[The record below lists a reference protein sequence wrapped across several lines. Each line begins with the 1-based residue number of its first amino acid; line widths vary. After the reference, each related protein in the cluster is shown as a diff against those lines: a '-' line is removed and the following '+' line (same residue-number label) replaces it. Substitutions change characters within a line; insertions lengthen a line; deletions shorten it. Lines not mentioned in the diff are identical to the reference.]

1 MTDQAIDN
9 GLPPDT
15 KRRAL
20 LRNRNFML
28 LWGAQTA
35 GEVGSQIT
43 SIAIPLLALGVLDAS
58 VFEVSLLTALAWF
71 PYLVFSLPA
80 GILVDRFDPR
90 RLMIGCDVG
99 RLSLLAVIPIAFQLD
114 VLSIN
119 LLGALAF
126 LSGLLTVLF
135 NVCYQTY
142 LPRVVPEDQLVDGN
156 GKIALSTEVAELVG
170 PSTSG
175 LLVSLVGAARTFL
188 ASGLAYL
195 LSAAALLMM
204 RGSAPR
210 PAEDED
216 EDDAPLRVQIMGGL
230 KFIRHHRILR
240 SILATDTTSN
250 FWVMAAGALEVTFLV
265 RELNLSPKAVG
276 LVFTISA
283 LGGITAGL
291 LAGRLSA
298 WIGDARIIW
307 VAMLVPG
314 PLYFLM
320 PLSQPGWFGLVTF
333 GLGLAAFS
341 ANVVLYNTAATSFQ
355 QRITPERLLGRVNAA
370 SMWISLGVVPIG
382 ALTGGWLGTQFGL
395 RTALLICVIGTWSAA
410 LWVFFSPLRR
420 MRHASEAMAPETA

>member
-1 MTDQAIDN
+1 MTDQAT
-9 GLPPDT
+9 DT
-15 KRRAL
+15 GPMPGTERPAL
-20 LRNRNFML
+20 LCNRNFRL

-43 SIAIPLLALGVLDAS
+43 TIAVPLLALGMLNAS

-71 PYLVFSLPA
+71 PYLIFSLPA

-90 RLMIGCDVG
+90 GLMIGCDVG
-99 RLSLLAVIPIAFQLD
+99 RLSLLAVIPIAYQWD
-114 VLSIN
+114 VLSIG

-142 LPRVVPEDQLVDGN
+142 LPRVVHEAHLVDAN
-156 GKIALSTEVAELVG
+156 SKVALSTEVAELVG

-175 LLVSLVGAARTFL
+175 LLVGLVGAARTFL

-195 LSAAALLMM
+195 ISAAALLMM
-204 RGSAPR
+204 RGGVPG
-210 PAEDED
+210 PAKDEE

-230 KFIRHHRILR
+230 KFIRHHPILR

-250 FWVMAAGALEVTFLV
+250 FFVMASGALEVTFLV
-265 RELNLSPKAVG
+265 RELHLSSSAVG
-276 LVFTISA
+276 LVFTISS
-283 LGGITAGL
+283 LGGIAAGL
-291 LAGRLSA
+291 LAGRLSS

-320 PLSQPGWFGLVTF
+320 PLSQPGWVGLVTF

-355 QRITPERLLGRVNAA
+355 QRITPQRLLGRVNAT
-370 SMWISLGVVPIG
+370 SMWVSLGVVPLG

-395 RTALLICVIGTWSAA
+395 RTALLICVVGTWSAA

-420 MRHASEAMAPETA
+420 MRDASEAMQPESA